1 MNRFI
6 IRILLATA
14 VAAAAG
20 ACVKEDRERHDPIVR
35 LAFEPV
41 LHAHVRSVVG
51 AGTSEAAE
59 CAERSAAAVVRSD
72 DSGDAAGMSFGVSAW
87 QFPEEQKWETDQESA
102 QRFLDAARLV
112 RDGEV
117 WLPESGDDWP
127 SNRYTL
133 TCIGFAP
140 YEAAAG
146 CDATNGVRFEEV
158 DTSTDPGDLRYTQ
171 PQTDLV
177 KSHNGGVVTLP
188 LVQALCEVDFRVRG
202 VNGYEDT
209 EVYVRSIT
217 LDEVGIRGDFRSLP
231 APTWTLHG
239 ANAPLTLFEGEIQL
253 EYTPQKAGQTRR
265 LIPQTLNSTVTV
277 EYEFLAPT
285 GARLPQ
291 TDTTEPVKRTLEAGR
306 HYTFTLAISPAG
318 AEVIPELPDQTTES
332 EAKP

>member
-41 LHAHVRSVVG
+41 MHTRV
-51 AGTSEAAE
+51 
-59 CAERSAAAVVRSD
+59 RSAA
-72 DSGDAAGMSFGVSAW
+72 GDAGDAGDAVGTSFGVSVW
-87 QFPEEQKWETDQESA
+87 QLPEELAWETDQQSA
-102 QRFLDAARLV
+102 LPLLDAARLV
-112 RDGEV
+112 RDGER
-117 WLPESGDDWP
+117 WLPESGNDWP

-146 CDATNGVRFEEV
+146 CDATYGVRFEEV
-158 DTSTDPGDLRYTQ
+158 DTSTDPGDLRYTL

-217 LDEVGIRGDFRSLP
+217 LDNVGIRGDFRSLP
-231 APTWTLHG
+231 APTWTLRG
-239 ANAPLTLFEGEIQL
+239 NNAPLTLFEGEIRL
-253 EYTPQKAGQTRR
+253 EYAPQETGSTLR
-265 LIPQTLNSTVTV
+265 LIPQELNSTVTV

-291 TDTTEPVKRTLEAGR
+291 SDTTEPVERTLEAGR
-306 HYTFTLAISPAG
+306 HYTFTLAVSPAG
-318 AEVIPELPDQTTES
+318 AEVISELPDQTTES

>member
-41 LHAHVRSVVG
+41 MHTRV
-51 AGTSEAAE
+51 
-59 CAERSAAAVVRSD
+59 RSAA
-72 DSGDAAGMSFGVSAW
+72 GDAGDAGDAVGTSFGVSVW
-87 QFPEEQKWETDQESA
+87 QLPEELAWETDQQSA
-102 QRFLDAARLV
+102 LPLLDAARLV
-112 RDGEV
+112 RDGER
-117 WLPESGDDWP
+117 WLPESGNDWP

-146 CDATNGVRFEEV
+146 CDATYGVRFEEV
-158 DTSTDPGDLRYTQ
+158 DTSTDPGDLRYTL

-202 VNGYEDT
+202 VNGYDAT
-209 EVYVRSIT
+209 EVYVRSISF
-217 LDEVGIRGDFRSLP
+217 DNVGIRGDFRSLP
-231 APTWTLHG
+231 APTWTLRG
-239 ANAPLTLFEGEIQL
+239 NNAPLTDR
-253 EYTPQKAGQTRR
+253 K
-265 LIPQTLNSTVTV
+265 SVV
-277 EYEFLAPT
+277 
-285 GARLPQ
+285 
-291 TDTTEPVKRTLEAGR
+291 
-306 HYTFTLAISPAG
+306 
-318 AEVIPELPDQTTES
+318 
-332 EAKP
+332 